1 MFSVKGQG
9 GNGDQLQLFLKIH
22 CVVEEVS
29 IAHSV
34 VHERPWSTEGWG
46 FGTVKVRIVDPEV
59 QGEEVWVE
67 DCRIVIQGAERRSD
81 GGGLDPSPL
90 S

>member
-1 MFSVKGQG
+1 M
-9 GNGDQLQLFLKIH
+9 
-22 CVVEEVS
+22 
-29 IAHSV
+29 
-34 VHERPWSTEGWG
+34 R
-46 FGTVKVRIVDPEV
+46 VRIVDPEV

-67 DCRIVIQGAERRSD
+67 DCRIIIQGAERRSD